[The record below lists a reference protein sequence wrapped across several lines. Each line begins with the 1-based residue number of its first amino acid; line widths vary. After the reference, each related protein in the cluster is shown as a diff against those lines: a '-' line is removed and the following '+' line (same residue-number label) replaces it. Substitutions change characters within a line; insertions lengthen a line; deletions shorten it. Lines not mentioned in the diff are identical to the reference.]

1 MARSDMLKITVA
13 GDLARILSL
22 EAARSGI
29 SPQEIAT
36 GILSRSL
43 AEAAMGLAEGAR
55 RGPEPQD
62 GPSSSEIKTVRS
74 VLSKAYGPTGRST
87 NSRRSRHRG

>member
-1 MARSDMLKITVA
+1 MARSDNLKITVA

-22 EAARSGI
+22 EAARSGS

-43 AEAAMGLAEGAR
+43 ADVAAGLEESAR
-55 RGPEPQD
+55 KGQDPQD
-62 GPSSSEIKTVRS
+62 GPSPEAIKTVRS
-74 VLSKAYGPTGRST
+74 VLSKAYGPSGGST
-87 NSRRSRHRG
+87 NSRKRRPRG